1 MISQQIIE
9 LSKKSIKLIKWELNL
24 FLKSKIILEIIKRLK
39 IQKKKKELL
48 NIYKMKISKSL
59 DRKFLRICLKKTK

>member
-1 MISQQIIE
+1 MIHQSKMISQQIIE
-9 LSKKSIKLIKWELNL
+9 LSKKSIKSIKWELNL

-48 NIYKMKISKSL
+48 NIYKMKISK
-59 DRKFLRICLKKTK
+59 

>member
-1 MISQQIIE
+1 MIHQSKMISQQIIE

-48 NIYKMKISKSL
+48 NIYKMKISK
-59 DRKFLRICLKKTK
+59 

>member
-1 MISQQIIE
+1 MIHQSKMISQQIIE

-48 NIYKMKISKSL
+48 NIYKMKISKS
-59 DRKFLRICLKKTK
+59 

>member
-9 LSKKSIKLIKWELNL
+9 LFKKSIKLIKWELNL

-48 NIYKMKISKSL
+48 NIYKMKISKS
-59 DRKFLRICLKKTK
+59 